1 MKRGFIALHPA
12 TINALPWDNRPME
25 LQAEELDQLRMAKW
39 LLEKPSLAMRLAD
52 TIGAPLERG
61 LGLLPEKWAGTVQ
74 QAVNKSLVKALDA
87 AVKSLDKGPAG
98 PEKRKFHRVAV
109 TAAGAAGGAFGLAGL
124 IVELPI
130 STILMLRSIADI
142 ARTEGEDLS
151 NIEARL
157 SCLEVFAL
165 GGRTKD
171 DDAAETGYFAIRT
184 ALARSVSEAARFV
197 AERGVVEHSSPAIVR
212 FITSIGSRFG
222 IAVSEKVA
230 AMAVPV
236 LGAAGG
242 AVINSMF
249 IRHFQDTATGH
260 FIIRRLERAYGRE
273 LVEQQYL
280 AI

>member
-1 MKRGFIALHPA
+1 
-12 TINALPWDNRPME
+12 ME
-25 LQAEELDQLRMAKW
+25 LQAQDLDQLRAAKW

-52 TIGAPLERG
+52 TIGAPLEKG
-61 LGLLPEKWAGTVQ
+61 LGLLPEKWAGAVQ
-74 QAVNKSLVKALDA
+74 QAVNKSLVKALDT
-87 AVKSLDKGPAG
+87 AVKSLERGPVG

-142 ARTEGEDLS
+142 ARSEGEDLS
-151 NIEARL
+151 QIESRL

-165 GGRTKD
+165 GGRSRG

-197 AERGVVEHSSPAIVR
+197 AERGVVEHTSPAIVR
-212 FITSIGSRFG
+212 FVTSIGSRFG

-236 LGAAGG
+236 IGAAGG
-242 AVINSMF
+242 AMINSMF

-260 FIIRRLERAYGRE
+260 FIVRRLERAYGRE
-273 LVEQQYL
+273 LIEQQYM
-280 AI
+280 AM